1 MNVWYRLTQVY
12 LQKCR
17 KTFVVLKILQ
27 LQVHDT
33 FSLLCAYAQNE
44 FVGSYKH
51 AAMKEMSE
59 SEVNAAMYVR
69 FEANSDVVS
78 AARIAIGGIL
88 SPAAAAYDL
97 TELLAGRLVV
107 AVA

>member
-1 MNVWYRLTQVY
+1 MSGTGSPRYTCKSAVRLH
-12 LQKCR
+12 
-17 KTFVVLKILQ
+17 VVLKILQ

-69 FEANSDVVS
+69 FEANSDLVS

-97 TELLAGRLVV
+97 TEMLAGRLVV